1 MKITTEN
8 YTIESN
14 NHGFDLTVKLPSA
27 SEKSK
32 TGFTEKTTFHASLKQ
47 VAAKMVN
54 YEIMHADAKDV
65 FALADKIEAGVIA
78 LSSNLERTA

>member
-1 MKITTEN
+1 MKITTDN

-14 NHGFDLTVKLPSA
+14 NHGFDLTVKLPST

-54 YEIMHADAKDV
+54 YEIMHADATDV
-65 FALADKIEAGVIA
+65 FALADKIERAVVTLA
-78 LSSNLERTA
+78 SSLERV